1 MGEEID
7 KNILSLYKDFES
19 NIKVKD
25 VDLNN
30 IYRAFL
36 YAYEKHKTQKRAS
49 GENYIIHP
57 IAVAKIVSM
66 LYLDEQSIIAALL
79 HDVIEDTDASK
90 NEIEEKFG
98 SDVLFLVLSLTKIG
112 KIKYKS
118 KEETQADNFRKMIIA
133 MAKDIRVILIKL
145 ADRLHNMR
153 TMCYLNREKQIRIA
167 RETLDV
173 YVPIAHRLGIYWI
186 KSELEDLS
194 FKYLYPEDYKNLE
207 KRVEESLKQKQGVI
221 RFIEFQIRD
230 DMQEAGISCRVNG
243 RVKSLYSIYT
253 KIKRKKIDFDG
264 IYDLIALRIITK
276 TESGCYAA
284 LGVIHSKYKPL
295 PGRFKDYIALPKQN
309 LYQSLHT
316 TVFGPGD
323 TIVEIQIR
331 TEKMHEIAESGIAAH
346 YRYKEGTKFDK
357 NDKYF
362 LWLRRLLKWQGELH
376 NSKEFLN
383 TMKYDLFMHEVYA
396 FTPAGD
402 LKVLPRGSTPVDFA
416 YSVHTEIGNTCVGA
430 KVNGKMVPLKYKLN
444 SGDIVE
450 IHTQQHHMPSR
461 DWLNF
466 VATSKARSKIR
477 QKVSENEKREAA
489 RIGKDLLAK
498 ELSKINI
505 GIQEFIKEKN
515 IDSIYS
521 YFGANSI
528 DELFSRIGFGKTSA
542 QSVVYRTYSIKPKKQ
557 IKSTGAKITYKV
569 NVDGVGNVMMKLA
582 KCCKPVYGDDII
594 GYITRGRGVVIHRS
608 DCKNIKRIG
617 YDCERLID
625 VEWDESGKKMPI
637 TLKVIVLNKIG
648 ILANVTNIISKH
660 NIDTKDFKMKYI
672 DGKDEKALFTFYL
685 EVNKK
690 NDINDLVKDL
700 KESENIIDAQSTK
713 ILK

>member
-648 ILANVTNIISKH
+648 ILANVANIISKH

>member
-30 IYRAFL
+30 IYKAFL
-36 YAYEKHKTQKRAS
+36 YAYEKHKAQKRAS

-57 IAVAKIVSM
+57 IATAKIVSM
-66 LYLDEQSIIAALL
+66 LYLDEHSIIAALL

-90 NEIEEKFG
+90 KEIEEKFG

-112 KIKYKS
+112 KIEYKS
-118 KEETQADNFRKMIIA
+118 KEETQANNFRKMIVA

-153 TMCYLNREKQIRIA
+153 TIMYLNREKQIRISQ
-167 RETLDV
+167 ETLDV
-173 YVPIAHRLGIYWI
+173 YAPIAHRLGIYWI

-194 FKYLYPEDYKNLE
+194 FKYLYPEEYKRLE
-207 KRVEESLKQKQGVI
+207 KSVEESLKQKQGII
-221 RFIEFQIRD
+221 RFIESQIKN
-230 DMQEAGISCRVNG
+230 DMQENGIGCQVKG
-243 RVKSLYSIYT
+243 RVKNLYSIYT
-253 KIKRKKIDFDG
+253 KMKRKKMDFDG

-276 TESGCYAA
+276 TESDCYAA
-284 LGVIHSKYKPL
+284 LGIIHSKYKPL
-295 PGRFKDYIALPKQN
+295 PGKFKDYIALPKQN

-316 TVFGPGD
+316 TVFGLSD
-323 TIVEIQIR
+323 TIMEIQIR

-346 YRYKEGTKFDK
+346 YRYKENTKFDK
-357 NDKYF
+357 NDKHF
-362 LWLRRLLKWQGELH
+362 LWLRHLLKWQNELQ

-383 TMKYDLFMHEVYA
+383 TVKYDLFMGEVYT

-402 LKVLPRGSTPVDFA
+402 LKVLPRGSTPIDFA

-430 KVNGKMVPLKYKLN
+430 KVNGKMVPLKHKLN

-477 QKVSENEKREAA
+477 QKVSENEKREAT
-489 RIGKDLLAK
+489 RIGRDLLAR

-505 GIQEFIKEKN
+505 GIQEFTKEKN

-528 DELFSRIGFGKTSA
+528 EELFSKIGFGRANA

-557 IKSTGAKITYKV
+557 IKSTDAKITYKV
-569 NVDGVGNVMMKLA
+569 NVDGMGNVMMKLA

-617 YDCERLID
+617 YDCERLIN
-625 VEWDESGKKMPI
+625 VEWDESGNKMPI
-637 TLKVIVLNKIG
+637 MLKVTVLNKTG
-648 ILANVTNIISKH
+648 VLAKVVNIISERDI
-660 NIDTKDFKMKYI
+660 NTKDFKMKYM
-672 DGKDEKALFTFYL
+672 DDRDKKALFTFYL

-690 NDINDLVKDL
+690 NDINDLVKAL
-700 KESENIIDAQSTK
+700 KESENVVDAQSTK

>member
-25 VDLNN
+25 VDLDNV
-30 IYRAFL
+30 YRAFL
-36 YAYEKHKTQKRAS
+36 YAYEKHEAQKRAS

-57 IAVAKIVSM
+57 IAVANIVST
-66 LYLDEQSIIAALL
+66 LYLDEQSLIAALL
-79 HDVIEDTDASK
+79 HDVIEDTNASK
-90 NEIEEKFG
+90 TEIEEKFG
-98 SDVLFLVLSLTKIG
+98 ADVLFLVLSLTKIG
-112 KIKYKS
+112 KIEYKS
-118 KEETQADNFRKMIIA
+118 KEETQADNFRKMIVA

-153 TMCYLNREKQIRIA
+153 TICYLNREKQIRIA

-173 YVPIAHRLGIYWI
+173 YAPIAHRLGIYWI

-194 FKYLYPEDYKNLE
+194 FKYLYPEDYKDLE
-207 KRVEESLKQKQGVI
+207 KRVEESLRQKQGVI
-221 RFIEFQIRD
+221 RFVESQIKD
-230 DMQEAGISCRVNG
+230 DMREAGIRCRVNG

-253 KIKRKKIDFDG
+253 KIKRKKIDFG
-264 IYDLIALRIITK
+264 GVYDLIALRIITK
-276 TESGCYAA
+276 TESDCYAA
-284 LGVIHSKYKPL
+284 LGIIHSKYKPL
-295 PGRFKDYIALPKQN
+295 PGKFKDYIALPKQN
-309 LYQSLHT
+309 MYQSLHT
-316 TVFGPGD
+316 TVFGPSD
-323 TIVEIQIR
+323 AVMEIQIR

-357 NDKYF
+357 NDKHF
-362 LWLRRLLKWQGELH
+362 LWLRHLLKWQNELQ

-383 TMKYDLFMHEVYA
+383 TMKYDLFMGEIYT

-416 YSVHTEIGNTCVGA
+416 YSVHTEIGNTCTGA
-430 KVNGKMVPLKYKLN
+430 KVNGKMVPLKHKLN

-450 IHTQQHHMPSR
+450 IHTRQRHMPSR

-477 QKVSENEKREAA
+477 QKVSENEKKEAA
-489 RIGKDLLAK
+489 RIGRDLLAK

-505 GIQEFIKEKN
+505 GIQEFTKEKN
-515 IDSIYS
+515 IDDICSN
-521 YFGANSI
+521 FGANSI
-528 DELFSRIGFGKTSA
+528 EELFSKIGFGKINAS
-542 QSVVYRTYSIKPKKQ
+542 SVVYRAYSIKAKKQ
-557 IKSTGAKITYKV
+557 NKPINTKITYKV
-569 NVDGVGNVMMKLA
+569 NVDGMGNVMMKLA

-625 VEWDESGKKMPI
+625 VGWDESGKKIPI
-637 TLKVIVLNKIG
+637 ILKVIVLNKMG
-648 ILANVTNIISKH
+648 VLANVTNIISKR
-660 NIDTKDFKMKYI
+660 NINTKDFKMKYI
-672 DGKDEKALFTFYL
+672 DDKDEKALFTFYL
-685 EVNKK
+685 EINKK
-690 NDINDLVKDL
+690 NDINDLVRAL
-700 KESENIIDAQSTK
+700 KENKNVVDVERTK